1 MLGTERRQ
9 QILQLLEDKGV
20 ISVPDLSAR
29 FGVSESTIRRDLQKL
44 AQEGLLQRTHGG
56 AISASEERAWD
67 ALEAKNDPHLE
78 LKRRIG
84 RAAARLIN
92 PGDTICLQAG
102 STTLQV
108 ARHLKGKEDLTV
120 ITNDIYV
127 GRELARYPGITVH
140 LSGGTLR
147 KDSRVLVG
155 PLAEQTMSQF
165 HVDKAFL
172 GITAISLTEGLSN
185 SDLLDAQI
193 KVAMIRVA
201 REVIVVADHHKLGRV
216 HFAHVAP
223 ITAIHKLVTDD
234 GISPEDVRAL
244 EEIGVEVIIAQ

>member
-1 MLGTERRQ
+1 MLKSERRLE
-9 QILQLLEDKGV
+9 ILRLLEEKSV

-29 FGVSESTIRRDLQKL
+29 FGVSESTIRRDLQNL
-44 AQEGLLQRTHGG
+44 AQQGLLQRTYGG
-56 AISASEERAWD
+56 AMSAEEERAWD
-67 ALEAKNDPHLE
+67 ALEARNDPFLE
-78 LKRRIG
+78 MKRRIG

-108 ARHLKGKEDLTV
+108 ARHLRGKQNLTV

-127 GRELARYPGITVH
+127 GRELARHPGITVH

-172 GITAISLTEGLSN
+172 GITAISLPR
-185 SDLLDAQI
+185 D
-193 KVAMIRVA
+193 
-201 REVIVVADHHKLGRV
+201 
-216 HFAHVAP
+216 
-223 ITAIHKLVTDD
+223 
-234 GISPEDVRAL
+234 
-244 EEIGVEVIIAQ
+244 